1 MFILNENFLTITEYN
16 NWLTSL
22 WNYPPTNVARKFIC
36 SKMKT
41 SVLGNIWWYNSLFNN
56 LKLLIQ
62 SESSSVDI
70 FTLTKT
76 KYLLINLKNTCLQK
90 QKKSMVPVFH
100 PCRAKLRCK
109 TCVVIKRSIWRTRIA
124 TLWAVGRQTIFP
136 SGTRCNNINV

>member
-90 QKKSMVPVFH
+90 QKINGTCFPSMP
-100 PCRAKLRCK
+100 
-109 TCVVIKRSIWRTRIA
+109 
-124 TLWAVGRQTIFP
+124 RQTQMQDMC
-136 SGTRCNNINV
+136 CNQTEHMEDPYCYVVSSR